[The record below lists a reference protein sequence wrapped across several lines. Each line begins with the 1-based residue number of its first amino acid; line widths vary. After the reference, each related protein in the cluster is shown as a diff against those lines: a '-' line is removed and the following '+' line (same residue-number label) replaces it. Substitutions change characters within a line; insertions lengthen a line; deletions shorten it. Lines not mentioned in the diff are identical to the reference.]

1 MKELILTLA
10 GLSLALS
17 TAQADEAP
25 DFEKDIYP
33 FIENSCVECHK
44 APYEDERGRTRRPKS
59 DLRYD
64 GKAFILKG
72 GEDND
77 EAANLTPGDPEKSG
91 MYTRVIL
98 ELSDDDHMPP
108 EDKAD
113 QLTDEQK
120 ELLKKWI
127 AAGADFGSWT
137 GNTE

>member
-1 MKELILTLA
+1 MKKLTLTIA

-17 TAQADEAP
+17 AAKAEDAP
-25 DFEKDIYP
+25 NFEKDIWP
-33 FIENSCVECHK
+33 FVENSCVECHK
-44 APYEDERGRTRRPKS
+44 APYEDERGRTRRPKA

-64 GKAFILKG
+64 GKGFILQG
-72 GEDND
+72 GENND
-77 EAANLTPGDPEKSG
+77 EDPNLTPGDPEKSG

-98 ELSDDDHMPP
+98 GLSDDDHMPP

-127 AAGADFGSWT
+127 AAGADFGDWE
-137 GNTE
+137 GATE